1 FDDRVLHRDEVGR
14 GRLRCLAERPGT
26 YVDPEAGKQPRGLH
40 ETQPEAVMEPGSP
53 AFGHWADPRAGCPKG
68 SGGLLAMASLHPL
81 VAVVAAADR
90 NRKARRHRTHLPQ
103 VDLELLGQGLEL
115 ELAAAVRAARR
126 EGRFELPV
134 DKPGRCHAVAVAT
147 VGLAAAPARLCRFLL
162 RVAFGE
168 RGGLALSRTAGLGEQ
183 PLQLCDTGITL
194 GKARLTLGQAV
205 VQLPELGGVGLEKP
219 AKLSDLSDQLL
230 VGVGFSAR
238 RCDARRNSQ
247 QYVQGLLRWW
257 TPLSKYVIWKLL
269 LWLFGDGTGA
279 CASSRTL
286 SGILSPLPPHPDL
299 SHWFRRLRS

>member
-1 FDDRVLHRDEVGR
+1 
-14 GRLRCLAERPGT
+14 
-26 YVDPEAGKQPRGLH
+26 
-40 ETQPEAVMEPGSP
+40 MEPGSP
-53 AFGHWADPRAGCPKG
+53 AFGHWADPRAGCPRAAEVC
-68 SGGLLAMASLHPL
+68 SRWRACTRLLQLLQRRSEPKSASSPD
-81 VAVVAAADR
+81 AS
-90 NRKARRHRTHLPQ
+90 PQ

-257 TPLSKYVIWKLL
+257 TPLSKYRK
-269 LWLFGDGTGA
+269 
-279 CASSRTL
+279 
-286 SGILSPLPPHPDL
+286 
-299 SHWFRRLRS
+299 

>member
-1 FDDRVLHRDEVGR
+1 
-14 GRLRCLAERPGT
+14 
-26 YVDPEAGKQPRGLH
+26 
-40 ETQPEAVMEPGSP
+40 
-53 AFGHWADPRAGCPKG
+53 
-68 SGGLLAMASLHPL
+68 MASLHPL

-205 VQLPELGGVGLEKP
+205 VQLR
-219 AKLSDLSDQLL
+219 S
-230 VGVGFSAR
+230 SAVLASRSR
-238 RCDARRNSQ
+238 RS
-247 QYVQGLLRWW
+247 
-257 TPLSKYVIWKLL
+257 
-269 LWLFGDGTGA
+269 
-279 CASSRTL
+279 
-286 SGILSPLPPHPDL
+286 
-299 SHWFRRLRS
+299 